1 LKQRIL
7 LTVQEGRVKE
17 SELDAVSTDV
27 PANADRRW
35 NAKDHLAHLA
45 WWRDRDARM
54 IDAVRTG
61 GTPPPAVEDD
71 AQNAITYQ
79 TYRDRPLGE
88 IREFARTSWD
98 RVIEATAACSEAD
111 LIKPHPYSSSNVMWQ
126 TVCGVAFDHTGTHLT
141 YWYLE
146 TGDVAKAEG
155 AQRWWHDMH
164 MRVAVDARHRAYA
177 AYNLACFYARLG
189 RAGEAL
195 PLLRQSFEWRPDLR
209 EHAHKDTDL
218 DQIRDN
224 SAVRLLLA
232 T

>member
-1 LKQRIL
+1 LKERIL
-7 LTVQEGRVKE
+7 PTLLETREKE

-27 PANADRRW
+27 PANADGRW

-45 WWRDRDARM
+45 WWRDRDATL

-61 GTPPPAVEDD
+61 TTPPPAVEDD
-71 AQNAITYQ
+71 AQNAVIYEM
-79 TYRDRPLGE
+79 YRDRPLGE
-88 IREFARTSWD
+88 IRELARTSWD
-98 RVIEATAACSEAD
+98 RVIEAAAACSEAD
-111 LIKPHPYSSSNVMWQ
+111 LAKPHPYSSTEALWQ

-146 TGDVAKAEG
+146 TGDLAKAEA

-164 MRVAVDARHRAYA
+164 MKVAIDGRHRGFA

-189 RAGEAL
+189 RAAEAL
-195 PLLRQSFEWRPDLR
+195 PLLRQSFEWRPELR
-209 EHAHKDTDL
+209 EHARHDTDL
-218 DQIRDN
+218 DRIRQDPGLA
-224 SAVRLLLA
+224 SLLA